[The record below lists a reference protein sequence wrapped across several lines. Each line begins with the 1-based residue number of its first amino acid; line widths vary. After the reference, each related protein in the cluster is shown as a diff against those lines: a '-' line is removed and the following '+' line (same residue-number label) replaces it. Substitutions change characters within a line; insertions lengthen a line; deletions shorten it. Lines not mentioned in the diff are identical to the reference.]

1 LTPGHGLG
9 ENGAVEATRIIA
21 IRHGETAWNADSR
34 IQGQR
39 DVGLNDTG
47 RWQARRVG
55 AALADEEI
63 TAVYSSDLGRAHETA
78 EQISVRTG
86 IPVVRSEG
94 LRERRFGMFEG
105 KTFNE
110 IREHWP
116 DHAHSWRSRI
126 PEWQP
131 PEGGESLVELR
142 ERVHRTMVDL
152 AARHPGEQI
161 VVVAHGGVLD
171 ALYRIATG
179 QEVNSPRTWELPNG
193 AINRLLW
200 TPEGFTLVG
209 WSDTQHLDE
218 EAEDDATSF

>member
-1 LTPGHGLG
+1 M
-9 ENGAVEATRIIA
+9 EATRIIA
-21 IRHGETAWNADSR
+21 IRHGETSWNAESR

-55 AALADEEI
+55 AALAGEEI
-63 TAVYSSDLGRAHETA
+63 KAVYSSDLGRAHETA
-78 EQISVRTG
+78 ESIAAVTG

-94 LRERRFGMFEG
+94 LRERSFGMFEG
-105 KTFNE
+105 KTFDE
-110 IREHWP
+110 IHQHWP
-116 DHAHSWRSRI
+116 EQALHWRRRI
-126 PEWQP
+126 PDWQP
-131 PEGGESLVELR
+131 PEGGESLIELR
-142 ERVHRTMVDL
+142 QRVHTTMVGL

-171 ALYRIATG
+171 TLYRIATG

-200 TPEGFTLVG
+200 TPQGFTLVG

-218 EAEDDATSF
+218 EAGDDATSF

>member
-1 LTPGHGLG
+1 
-9 ENGAVEATRIIA
+9 VEATRIIA
-21 IRHGETAWNADSR
+21 VRHGETSWNVDSR

-55 AALADEEI
+55 EALADEDI
-63 TAVYSSDLGRAHETA
+63 TAVYSSDLGRAHQTA
-78 EQISVRTG
+78 ETIAEVAG
-86 IPVVRSEG
+86 IPVVPEEG
-94 LRERRFGMFEG
+94 LRERHFGMFEG
-105 KTFNE
+105 KTFDE
-110 IREHWP
+110 IHAHWP
-116 DHAHSWRSRI
+116 EHAQNWRRRI
-126 PEWQP
+126 PDWQP
-131 PEGGESLVELR
+131 PEGGESLLELR
-142 ERVHRTMVDL
+142 ERVNRTMTQL

-200 TPEGFTLVG
+200 TPGGFTLVG
-209 WSDTQHLDE
+209 WSDTQHLDNAPADE
-218 EAEDDATSF
+218 NTTF

>member
-1 LTPGHGLG
+1 
-9 ENGAVEATRIIA
+9 VDATRIIA

-39 DVGLNDTG
+39 DVGLNETG

-55 AALADEEI
+55 EALAGEEI
-63 TAVYSSDLGRAHETA
+63 AAVYSSDLGRAHQTA
-78 EQISVRTG
+78 EHIAEVTG
-86 IPVVRSEG
+86 IPVVPDEG
-94 LRERRFGMFEG
+94 LRERSFGIFEG
-105 KTFNE
+105 CTFDE
-110 IREHWP
+110 IHQTWP
-116 DHAHSWRSRI
+116 DHAQNWRRRV
-126 PEWQP
+126 PDWQP
-131 PEGGESLVELR
+131 PEGGESLIELR
-142 ERVHRTMVDL
+142 ARVQRTMVDL

-171 ALYRIATG
+171 TLYRIATG

-209 WSDTQHLDE
+209 WSDTQHLDQ
-218 EAEDDATSF
+218 AAGDDATSF